1 MRAGRPGN
9 WLCLLLLAGV
19 CGCEQ
24 LDALRQGAG
33 STYKHDLRELAREIN
48 RQETE
53 KIAAD
58 DKEPAQD
65 AQPRINASPY
75 AVTTASHWHTATLV
89 DAVQLKRPVP
99 LDGGNWAPHD

>member
-1 MRAGRPGN
+1 MRAGRPRN

-24 LDALRQGAG
+24 LDALRQGVG

-48 RQETE
+48 RQEAE
-53 KIAAD
+53 KVAAD
-58 DKEPAQD
+58 AKVPAED
-65 AQPRINASPY
+65 VQPQISADQN
-75 AVTTASHWHTATLV
+75 AVTTTSHWHTSPLV

-99 LDGGNWAPHD
+99 LDGGDWAPHN

>member
-1 MRAGRPGN
+1 MRAGCPGI
-9 WLCLLLLAGV
+9 WLCLVLLAGV

-48 RQETE
+48 RQEAE

-58 DKEPAQD
+58 TKEQTEEV
-65 AQPRINASPY
+65 QPRSNASPY
-75 AVTTASHWHTATLV
+75 AVTTASHSQTSPLV
-89 DAVQLKRPVP
+89 DAVTLKRPVP
-99 LDGGNWAPHD
+99 LVGGDWVPHE